1 MNIADLLGQ
10 DGVLVLERQ
19 KDKLSLLTLM
29 AEHAGRAL
37 QLDANKI
44 TDAVLNREDLGSTG
58 LGSGVAIPHARIAEV
73 PYTLGVLAL
82 LREPLDYDA
91 IDDEPVDIVFM
102 LIMPATPAALEAL
115 ACVARTFRQQDL
127 AYALRQVGTAPEAYG
142 IISKFSVS
150 TPVRGDVE
158 ISGRPGSPRS

>member
-1 MNIADLLGQ
+1 MNVADLLEQ
-10 DGVLVLERQ
+10 NGVLILDRQ

-37 QLDANKI
+37 QLDAHMVA
-44 TDAVLNREDLGSTG
+44 DAVSNREDLGSTG

-73 PYTLGVLAL
+73 PYALGVLAL

-102 LIMPATPAALEAL
+102 LIMPATPAALEIL
-115 ACVARTFRQQDL
+115 AGVARTFRQQDL
-127 AYALRQVGTAPEAYG
+127 TIAC
-142 IISKFSVS
+142 
-150 TPVRGDVE
+150 
-158 ISGRPGSPRS
+158 